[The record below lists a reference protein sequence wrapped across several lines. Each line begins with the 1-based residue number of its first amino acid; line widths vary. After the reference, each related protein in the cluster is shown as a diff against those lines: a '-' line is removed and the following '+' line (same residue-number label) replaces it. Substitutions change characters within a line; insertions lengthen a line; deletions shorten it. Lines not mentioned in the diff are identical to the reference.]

1 MRLCVGRIQ
10 WRVLVVQGFNAR
22 ILRGNLPLN
31 LPSLLGACGMH
42 IRIPTLAGKH
52 DNRPDVPRLI
62 GAKQKSLPIYWQASL
77 ILIESN
83 NRLTLLAQPE
93 NEQHHSA
100 QHQRIGRRFRH
111 VSHVK

>member
-1 MRLCVGRIQ
+1 
-10 WRVLVVQGFNAR
+10 VVQGFNAR

-62 GAKQKSLPIYWQASL
+62 GAKQKKPA
-77 ILIESN
+77 N
-83 NRLTLLAQPE
+83 LLAGFIDI
-93 NEQHHSA
+93 N
-100 QHQRIGRRFRH
+100 
-111 VSHVK
+111 